1 MSVKD
6 KLKNMKGFSKG
17 QKKIA
22 EYILQN
28 FDKAPFYTATK
39 LAAEANTSESTVVR
53 FAIELGYDGYP
64 EMQRDMKEV
73 ARQTLT
79 SAERL
84 MRISD
89 TVEMDNVLMSVMKS
103 DIMSIKETMD
113 MIDNDVFNN
122 VVDKLSSAKRIYI
135 LGIRSS
141 FSVALYM
148 SIYFKM
154 IFEDVYLIG
163 MPGAAD
169 IFEEIIS
176 ITDKDVFIGITFPR
190 YSKRTVHAMDIAKNS
205 GAYTVAIT
213 DSLDAP
219 ITDVAHNVLV
229 ARSGLTG
236 FIDSLTAPFSVV
248 NALIAA
254 CGIKK
259 DKQLMSKLQNMERIW
274 DEHSIYTIE
283 TKKKNEK

>member
-1 MSVKD
+1 MSIKD
-6 KLKNMKGFSKG
+6 KLKSTKGFSKG

-22 EYILQN
+22 EYVLEN

-39 LAAEANTSESTVVR
+39 LASEADTSESTVVR

-64 EMQRDMKEV
+64 EMQRDMMEV

-84 MRISD
+84 QTISD
-89 TVEMDNVLMSVMKS
+89 TIELDNVLMSVMKS

-113 MIDNDVFNN
+113 MIDSDTFNK
-122 VVDKLSSAKRIYI
+122 VIDEIVKAKRIYI

-141 FSVALYM
+141 FSVAMYM
-148 SIYFKM
+148 SIYFKLM
-154 IFEDVYLIG
+154 FDDVCLVG

-176 ITDKDVFIGITFPR
+176 ISKDDVFIGITFPR
-190 YSKRTVHAMDIAKNS
+190 YSRRTLHAMDIAKKS
-205 GAYTVAIT
+205 GANTIVIT
-213 DSLDAP
+213 DSHDAP
-219 ITDVAHNVLV
+219 IAGIADSVLV

-236 FIDSLTAPFSVV
+236 FIDSLTAPISVV

-259 DKQLMSKLQNMERIW
+259 DKELLVRFENMEKIW
-274 DEHSIYTIE
+274 DEHSTYTKDVKPLI
-283 TKKKNEK
+283 

>member
-1 MSVKD
+1 MSIKD
-6 KLKNMKGFSKG
+6 KLKNTKGFSKG

-22 EYILQN
+22 EYILKN

-39 LAAEANTSESTVVR
+39 LATEADTSESTVVR

-89 TVEMDNVLMSVMKS
+89 TVELNNVLMSVMKS
-103 DIMSIKETMD
+103 DIMSIKETIN
-113 MIDNDVFNN
+113 MIDNDVFNKI
-122 VVDKLSSAKRIYI
+122 VEKIADAKRIYI

-154 IFEDVYLIG
+154 IFDDVYLIG

-176 ITDKDVFIGITFPR
+176 ISEDDVFIGITFPR
-190 YSKRTVHAMDIAKNS
+190 YSKRTIHAMDIAKNS

-213 DSLDAP
+213 DSKDAP
-219 ITDVAHNVLV
+219 ISEVAHNILV

-259 DKQLMSKLQNMERIW
+259 DKELMTRLQNMERIW

-283 TKKKNEK
+283 TKKINEK

>member
-1 MSVKD
+1 MGIKD
-6 KLKNMKGFSKG
+6 KLRNTKGFSKG

-22 EYILQN
+22 EYILDN

-39 LAAEANTSESTVVR
+39 LALEANTSESTVVR
-53 FAIELGYDGYP
+53 FAIELGYEGYP
-64 EMQRDMKEV
+64 EMQRDMKEL

-84 MRISD
+84 QRISD
-89 TVEMDNVLMSVMKS
+89 TVDMDNVLVSVMKS
-103 DIMSIKETMD
+103 DIMSIRETIN
-113 MIDNDVFNN
+113 MIDHDVFNA
-122 VVDKLSSAKRIYI
+122 VVEKLSTAKRIYI

-154 IFEDVYLIG
+154 IFNDVCLVG

-176 ITDKDVFIGITFPR
+176 ISEQDVFIGISFPR
-190 YSKRTVHAMDIAKNS
+190 YSKRTLHAMDIAKS
-205 GAYTVAIT
+205 AGAYTVAIT

-219 ITDVAHNVLV
+219 IAKVAHNVLV

-236 FIDSLTAPFSVV
+236 FVDSLTAPFSVV

-259 DKQLMSKLQNMERIW
+259 DKELMVKFENLERIW
-274 DEHSIYTIE
+274 DEHSIYTME
-283 TKKKNEK
+283 TKRKNEK

>member
-1 MSVKD
+1 MSIKD
-6 KLKNMKGFSKG
+6 KLKSTKGFSKG

-22 EYILQN
+22 EYILEN

-39 LAAEANTSESTVVR
+39 LASEADTSESTVVR
-53 FAIELGYDGYP
+53 FAIELGYEGYP
-64 EMQRDMKEV
+64 EMQRDMMEV

-84 MRISD
+84 QTISD
-89 TVEMDNVLMSVMKS
+89 TIELDNVLMSVMKS

-113 MIDNDVFNN
+113 MIDNDTFNK
-122 VVDKLSSAKRIYI
+122 VVDEIVNAKRIYI

-141 FSVALYM
+141 FSVAMYM
-148 SIYFKM
+148 SIYFKLM
-154 IFEDVYLIG
+154 FDDVCLAG

-176 ITDKDVFIGITFPR
+176 ITKNDVFIGITFPR
-190 YSKRTVHAMDIAKNS
+190 YSRRTLHAMDIAKKS
-205 GAYTVAIT
+205 GAHTIVIT
-213 DSLDAP
+213 DSHDAP
-219 ITDVAHNVLV
+219 IAGIADSVLV

-236 FIDSLTAPFSVV
+236 FIDSLTAPISVV

-259 DKQLMSKLQNMERIW
+259 DKELLVRFENMEKIW
-274 DEHSIYTIE
+274 DEHSTYTKDVKLLI
-283 TKKKNEK
+283 

>member
-1 MSVKD
+1 
-6 KLKNMKGFSKG
+6 
-17 QKKIA
+17 
-22 EYILQN
+22 
-28 FDKAPFYTATK
+28 

-53 FAIELGYDGYP
+53 FAIELGYDGFP

-103 DIMSIKETMD
+103 DIMSIKETMN
-113 MIDNDVFNN
+113 MIDNDVFNT
-122 VVDKLSSAKRIYI
+122 VVEKLSSAKRIYI

-154 IFEDVYLIG
+154 IFEDVYLVG

-176 ITDKDVFIGITFPR
+176 ITDQDVFIGITFPR

-219 ITDVAHNVLV
+219 ITEVAHNVLV

-259 DKQLMSKLQNMERIW
+259 DKQLMVKLQDMERIW

-283 TKKKNEK
+283 KKKKNEK